1 MVTKVGVLERGRT
14 ETRRTQPAQ
23 VPFADVLA
31 GVRRDSQADPKRYLD
46 ETVVP
51 HGGE

>member
-1 MVTKVGVLERGRT
+1 MDTKVAVLERERT
-14 ETRRTQPAQ
+14 ETLPTQPAQ
-23 VPFADVLA
+23 IPLADVLA
-31 GVRRDSQADPKRYLD
+31 EVRRDSQADPKRYLD